1 MGDLTA
7 SATTR
12 PRSTA
17 YDVVVRPRRS
27 LVRSTIL
34 SVVFS
39 AVPLAVALV
48 WVSLPLRLW
57 PAVASVVIL
66 SAVVVGIVFV
76 RLRTAFVGVDPDR
89 VTVHGVVTP
98 NRRFGRDRVH
108 SVVLATT
115 YGSIVERTSRE
126 LVAFDAEGAPLFRL
140 RADVWGDAGLDRVV
154 DALGVGVSGDARPVS
169 AREFA
174 RRYPASRA
182 WYEQRAAY
190 VVVGALAVL
199 TVVGLLVVETT
210 GLIGH

>member
-1 MGDLTA
+1 VGDLTA
-7 SATTR
+7 PATTR

-57 PAVASVVIL
+57 TFVATVVIVV
-66 SAVVVGIVFV
+66 AVLIGIVFV
-76 RLRTAFVGVDPDR
+76 RLGTAFVGIAPSG

-98 NRRFGRDRVH
+98 NRRIRRERVH
-108 SVVLATT
+108 SLVLATT
-115 YGSIVERTSRE
+115 YGSTVERTTRE
-126 LVAFDAEGAPLFRL
+126 LVAFDAAGAHLFRL
-140 RADVWGDAGLDRVV
+140 RADVWGDDGIDRVV
-154 DALGVGVSGDARPVS
+154 EALGVRVADDARPVP

-182 WYEQRAAY
+182 WYEQRGAY
-190 VVVGALAVL
+190 VVVGALAVAA
-199 TVVGLLVVETT
+199 VAGLLVVETS
-210 GLIGH
+210 GLIGG

>member
-7 SATTR
+7 PATAR
-12 PRSTA
+12 QRGTA

-48 WVSLPLRLW
+48 WVALPLRLW
-57 PAVASVVIL
+57 TFVATVVIVV
-66 SAVVVGIVFV
+66 AVLVGIVFV
-76 RLRTAFVGVDPDR
+76 RLGTAFIGIDPAGI
-89 VTVHGVVTP
+89 TVRGVVTP
-98 NRRFGRDRVH
+98 QRRVARDRVH

-115 YGSIVERTSRE
+115 YGTAVERTTRE
-126 LVAFDAEGAPLFRL
+126 LVAVDATGRPLFRL
-140 RADVWGDAGLDRVV
+140 RADVWGDEGIDRVV
-154 DALGVGVSGDARPVS
+154 EAVGARVSDDARPVP

-174 RRYPASRA
+174 RRWPASRA

-190 VVVGALAVL
+190 VVVGALAVVAVAGL
-199 TVVGLLVVETT
+199 LLVETVGLLGV
-210 GLIGH
+210 

>member
-1 MGDLTA
+1 MGDTTV

-12 PRSTA
+12 QRAAT

-57 PAVASVVIL
+57 PVVAAAVIA
-66 SAVVVGIVFV
+66 SAVLVGVVFV
-76 RLRTAFVGVDPDR
+76 RLGAAFIGVDPAC
-89 VTVHGVVTP
+89 VTVRGVVTP
-98 NRRFGRDRVH
+98 NRRIGRDRVH
-108 SVVLATT
+108 RLVVATT
-115 YGSIVERTSRE
+115 YGSVSERTTRE
-126 LVAFDAEGAPLFRL
+126 LVALDAADTHLFSL
-140 RADVWGDAGLDRVV
+140 RADVWGDDGIDRVV
-154 DALGVGVSGDARPVS
+154 DALGVRVSGDARPLP

-182 WYEQRAAY
+182 WYEQRGAQL
-190 VVVGALAVL
+190 VVGALALVV
-199 TVVGLLVVETT
+199 VVGVLVVETA
-210 GLIGH
+210 GLLGG